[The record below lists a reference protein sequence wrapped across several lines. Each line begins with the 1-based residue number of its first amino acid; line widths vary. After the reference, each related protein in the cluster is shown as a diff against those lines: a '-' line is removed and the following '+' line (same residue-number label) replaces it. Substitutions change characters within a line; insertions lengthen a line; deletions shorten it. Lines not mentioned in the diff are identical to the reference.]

1 MWRYDWLC
9 FYRGNSCLS
18 LHSGKRDDDCTTQ
31 LAAMTAA
38 TTHTTHSCFWVRDHW
53 TCYLNKQKTYYI
65 DTCDTNISIRLRFA
79 WALISFSLPLSF
91 YLINVINSRCCGRW
105 TMPMSAFWQLQIPID
120 LVVPSLVLAAWLQRC
135 RFYFNATCQRSVY
148 TRDAHCTPNEWVYR
162 YD

>member
-1 MWRYDWLC
+1 MKIWLVM
-9 FYRGNSCLS
+9 FLPRQFVPIAS
-18 LHSGKRDDDCTTQ
+18 LWQTRRRLHDAISRNDRSNN
-31 LAAMTAA
+31 
-38 TTHTTHSCFWVRDHW
+38 THHTLWVRDHW
-53 TCYLNKQKTYYI
+53 TCYLNKQKIYYI